1 MIEYLPTP
9 EPEGIP
15 LVILPSRLL
24 WEKGVGEFV
33 AAARRLRGEGVEA
46 RFALVGDTNPSN
58 PRALPESQINEW
70 TCEGVVEWW
79 GRRSDMPEVYA
90 QCHIV
95 CLPTTYGEGVPR
107 VLLEAASCGRP
118 IITTNLSGC
127 REAVIDG
134 ENGIVVEAGD
144 LDALSESL
152 KGLIEDPQ
160 RRVRYGK
167 RGREL
172 AEKKFSDLSIARETL
187 AVYQG
192 LLARSDV
199 RKS

>member
-1 MIEYLPTP
+1 MTRLGIASAEKIALIRGSGVSLIEYLPTP

-79 GRRSDMPEVYA
+79 GRRSDRHHEFA
-90 QCHIV
+90 QFERDRELQQVSPGETPARASSPRLREIGPHDTLLAQV
-95 CLPTTYGEGVPR
+95 DQSVLRLSNETRDLGEGPD
-107 VLLEAASCGRP
+107 P
-118 IITTNLSGC
+118 IGSHGDTYYLSF
-127 REAVIDG
+127 
-134 ENGIVVEAGD
+134 
-144 LDALSESL
+144 
-152 KGLIEDPQ
+152 Q
-160 RRVRYGK
+160 
-167 RGREL
+167 
-172 AEKKFSDLSIARETL
+172 
-187 AVYQG
+187 
-192 LLARSDV
+192 
-199 RKS
+199 